1 MPRYDRKPKRR
12 LFEVLQSQGLQMNQ
26 SVVFLSD
33 GRDTVR
39 ELPRYLSHES
49 EHRLD
54 WFHIT
59 MRLTVMR
66 QVAKGL
72 RSTDG
77 PTTAKDVD
85 RQLERIKWSLWHGHV
100 FRALQTVEHLEID
113 LESFEET
120 REQKKL
126 LRALRELE
134 QYLTF
139 NKAFIPNYG
148 DRYRHGETI
157 STAFV
162 ESTVN
167 QVISKRM
174 VKKPQMGWTP
184 RGAHLL
190 LQVRTR
196 VLNEELRE
204 IFAAW
209 YPAMEPLRQ
218 PALKEAT

>member
-1 MPRYDRKPKRR
+1 MIADKILVGKGSKCFAFVPRYDHKPKRR
-12 LFEVLQSQGLQMNQ
+12 LSEMLQSQGLQMNQ

-33 GRDTVR
+33 GGDTVR
-39 ELPRYLSHES
+39 VLLRYLSPES

-72 RSTDG
+72 RLTDS
-77 PTTAKDVD
+77 PTTAKEVD
-85 RQLERIKWSLWHGHV
+85 RQLERIKWSMWHGNV
-100 FRALQTVEHLEID
+100 CRALQTVEYLEID

-126 LRALRELE
+126 LGALRELE
-134 QYLTF
+134 QYLTL

-148 DRYRHGETI
+148 DRHRHGETM

-167 QVISKRM
+167 QVISTRM
-174 VKKPQMGWTP
+174 VKKQQIGWAP

-190 LQVRTR
+190 LQSAHVC
-196 VLNEELRE
+196 
-204 IFAAW
+204 
-209 YPAMEPLRQ
+209 
-218 PALKEAT
+218 